1 LYLALLTRNGPDAQK
16 YSRRLYAVDSTATP
30 SMRVALA
37 RLLNDTSNLPAL
49 LQWSANARSPGPS
62 NLELWA
68 TYLGIVTI
76 DDAEREA
83 FIGRAGQGSTPG
95 QRNAGANTLFK
106 LSAIRGQSMRAKA
119 YLDSISPEGNR
130 PAFLYLALA
139 DPGYDSLG
147 RSTAEFLANRAA
159 KAPNDDQSANDLCY
173 SQLWSVHDRDTTTT
187 RHAMVQIRQ
196 LVRRLEVMPGWR
208 AGRLDVCSLLLE
220 SELDQLARRQAKSAA
235 LDRLETVLLQGILT
249 EAPGNL
255 AYLMAARTRE
265 SQGLHRR
272 ALALIRRRDPMSLH
286 VVEPASWFLE
296 ARLAAQ
302 VGDTAGA
309 VRAYTR
315 FLEIRDRPDPGPFAE
330 QVRQAR
336 DRLAA
341 LRRATAP
348 TP

>member
-1 LYLALLTRNGPDAQK
+1 
-16 YSRRLYAVDSTATP
+16 
-30 SMRVALA
+30 
-37 RLLNDTSNLPAL
+37 
-49 LQWSANARSPGPS
+49 
-62 NLELWA
+62 
-68 TYLGIVTI
+68 
-76 DDAEREA
+76 
-83 FIGRAGQGSTPG
+83 
-95 QRNAGANTLFK
+95 
-106 LSAIRGQSMRAKA
+106 
-119 YLDSISPEGNR
+119 
-130 PAFLYLALA
+130 
-139 DPGYDSLG
+139 
-147 RSTAEFLANRAA
+147 
-159 KAPNDDQSANDLCY
+159 
-173 SQLWSVHDRDTTTT
+173 
-187 RHAMVQIRQ
+187 
-196 LVRRLEVMPGWR
+196 
-208 AGRLDVCSLLLE
+208 
-220 SELDQLARRQAKSAA
+220 
-235 LDRLETVLLQGILT
+235 
-249 EAPGNL
+249 
-255 AYLMAARTRE
+255 MAARTRE